1 MGKYRIFLGLMMK
14 HHLVQMMPVAV
25 KARFWVRDRFSA
37 GRDRSLM
44 PARTMAHW
52 SIVRVCFVFFS

>member
-1 MGKYRIFLGLMMK
+1 MFLGLMMK

-52 SIVRVCFVFFS
+52 EQLLGVCFVFPFS